1 MIHPQFIAAGQDS
14 WWSGTRVH
22 AAMWMSAY
30 LSTLRVPGPF
40 IENSSRPVKIRIA
53 RHLHLA
59 FSWGSGAGSLGP
71 ASRFLFPHRPFP
83 EMPDL

>member
-22 AAMWMSAY
+22 NRQVELY
-30 LSTLRVPGPF
+30 PPTVRVPGPF
-40 IENSSRPVKIRIA
+40 IENSSRLVKMKMA